1 MRKAYFLLPLIFA
14 GCAVLSGPKELTF
27 LQRDTNKTYFAVWQD
42 QGDLI
47 QLTLNGKTYSGRPV
61 KVDEANLF
69 GFKARYGNM
78 KSAGTLGGL
87 LLSHYKVILTNEDNL
102 GIRCDITTDYNGGS
116 GICLD
121 EASRVYDLIIS
132 RSAGNSELK

>member
-1 MRKAYFLLPLIFA
+1 MKKAYLLLPLIFA
-14 GCAVLSGPKELTF
+14 GCAALSGPKDLTF

-42 QGDLI
+42 QGGLI
-47 QLTLNGKTYSGRPV
+47 QLQLNGKTYSGKPV

-69 GFKARYGNM
+69 GFKSRYGNM
-78 KSAGTLGGL
+78 KSAGTLGGFL
-87 LLSHYKVILTNEDNL
+87 LNHYKAILTNEDNL
-102 GIRCDITTDYNGGS
+102 GIRCDITTDHNGGS

-132 RSAGNSELK
+132 KSADKSDIK